1 MQILKISEQ
10 PQMLAMPIM
19 RSSEAIKSHSGDVIL
34 LWSEMHQLQITN
46 MRRGPHGIQATSV
59 AVLAVKRHEGAFW
72 RCWI

>member
-19 RSSEAIKSHSGDVIL
+19 RSSLEAIKSHSGDVIP

-59 AVLAVKRHEGAFW
+59 AVLAVKRHEGAL
-72 RCWI
+72 